1 MKLLRADLAISSWW
15 PKDSLCSWNNVRART
30 APNLWEKR
38 KDNPSMRDPKRRIR
52 DHHEVSYD
60 CMRQERKG
68 QQDDPIRRTAPHR
81 GTNGLMVTRG
91 YDKLNRGTS
100 SSSYNHLESRPWTGR
115 ERPES
120 IESTP
125 DWKRPPQGWLCPGQE
140 MHTVEAEYKKGCV
153 NVYLHFPGRGK
164 IHQKSSK
171 LRTSSKIRDHS

>member
-1 MKLLRADLAISSWW
+1 
-15 PKDSLCSWNNVRART
+15 
-30 APNLWEKR
+30 
-38 KDNPSMRDPKRRIR
+38 MRDPKRRIR

-140 MHTVEAEYKKGCV
+140 MHTVEAGNKKGCV
-153 NVYLHFPGRGK
+153 NVYCIFREEEKSTRRVQNLEQVLRSEITPKVLTEVPYWSETEKRG
-164 IHQKSSK
+164 H
-171 LRTSSKIRDHS
+171 L

>member
-38 KDNPSMRDPKRRIR
+38 EDNPSMRDPKRRIR

-81 GTNGLMVTRG
+81 GTNGLMVTTGLWKAEPRNLLILLQPPWIKALDG
-91 YDKLNRGTS
+91 KRKTGVHWIHSRLEASNSRMALSGTIDAYS
-100 SSSYNHLESRPWTGR
+100 GSW
-115 ERPES
+115 
-120 IESTP
+120 
-125 DWKRPPQGWLCPGQE
+125 
-140 MHTVEAEYKKGCV
+140 
-153 NVYLHFPGRGK
+153 
-164 IHQKSSK
+164 
-171 LRTSSKIRDHS
+171 KIRKVA